1 MLTALGP
8 SAMKMTRLMPFM
20 IRSTGNSSPACS
32 KTRATSCTPTYLAWV
47 AHNLERIADR
57 VTNLC
62 EQLVYLVE
70 GKVEELNVSKY
81 RGRQQIPDR
90 LRLRLQVDAPSG
102 TRVSSH
108 DLTNPI
114 SYLADSRS
122 IGIGWLS
129 KDRPFFAVRHFR
141 PLRTF
146 CLASRRSHRYCRSRD
161 VVIYD
166 SGLPLRRLC
175 HRSMAVAVN
184 APFIICAYTRDKH
197 CLESRIVMRVLV
209 VEDERRIAD
218 FIRKGLFECGYAVD
232 VAYDGEEALDWPE
245 VAEFDIIIL
254 DVMLPVRDG
263 IEVCRELRR
272 RGVQTPILMLTARD
286 AVEDRVRGLDS
297 GADDYL
303 VKPFAFTELLAR
315 LRALARRERSVL
327 GTRLQVNDLV
337 LDTATREASRQGR
350 AISLTSKEYALLEY
364 LMRHPNQ
371 VLTRTM
377 IAEHV
382 WNYDFDNATNVID
395 VHIRNLRRKIDDPF
409 PTKLIHTARGAGYR
423 IIDRQPE

>member
-1 MLTALGP
+1 M
-8 SAMKMTRLMPFM
+8 
-20 IRSTGNSSPACS
+20 
-32 KTRATSCTPTYLAWV
+32 
-47 AHNLERIADR
+47 RI
-57 VTNLC
+57 L
-62 EQLVYLVE
+62 L
-70 GKVEELNVSKY
+70 
-81 RGRQQIPDR
+81 
-90 LRLRLQVDAPSG
+90 
-102 TRVSSH
+102 
-108 DLTNPI
+108 
-114 SYLADSRS
+114 
-122 IGIGWLS
+122 
-129 KDRPFFAVRHFR
+129 
-141 PLRTF
+141 
-146 CLASRRSHRYCRSRD
+146 
-161 VVIYD
+161 
-166 SGLPLRRLC
+166 
-175 HRSMAVAVN
+175 
-184 APFIICAYTRDKH
+184 
-197 CLESRIVMRVLV
+197 

-337 LDTATREASRQGR
+337 LNTATREASRQGR